1 MELLEELHAIRR
13 DLDELGDS
21 VAAVLLERAERCFLA
36 WRFGEGERLMERAL
50 SHFEEMQLRQP
61 ETRGPARYFNTCA
74 LVTA

>member
-1 MELLEELHAIRR
+1 MELLEELHALKR

-36 WRFGEGERLMERAL
+36 WRFDEGERLMERAL
-50 SHFEEMQLRQP
+50 THFEETQRRKPQ
-61 ETRGPARYFNTCA
+61 GVARYFNTCA